1 MANDENNQKI
11 PVSPAAFIY
20 HTEDEYILEIE
31 LPGVNKEDIEV
42 KITENT
48 FCVKAPRRK
57 MEYTG
62 CWVLAHEFNA
72 DESIAS
78 YENGLLTV
86 KVPLTGTKEGKEIRV
101 E

>member
-1 MANDENNQKI
+1 MANENDQKI

-20 HTEDEYILEIE
+20 HTEDEYIMEIE
-31 LPGVNKEDIEV
+31 LPGVNKEDIDV

-48 FCVKAPRRK
+48 FCVKAPRK
-57 MEYTG
+57 NMEYTG

-72 DESIAS
+72 DESNAS

-86 KVPLTGTKEGKEIRV
+86 KVPLTETKKGKEIRV
-101 E
+101 D

>member
-1 MANDENNQKI
+1 MNEEENQKV

-20 HTEDEYILEIE
+20 HTEDEYIMEIE
-31 LPGVNKEDIEV
+31 LPGVKKEDIEV

-48 FCVKAPRRK
+48 FCIRAPRK
-57 MEYTG
+57 NMEYTG

-72 DESIAS
+72 DESNAA

-86 KVPLTGTKEGKEIRV
+86 KVPIVESKESKRV
-101 E
+101 QVD

>member
-1 MANDENNQKI
+1 MAEEEKI

-20 HTEDEYILEIE
+20 HNEDEYIMEIE
-31 LPGVNKEDIEV
+31 LPGVNKKDIEV

-48 FCVKAPRRK
+48 FCIKAPRK
-57 MEYTG
+57 NMEYTG

-72 DESIAS
+72 DESNAS

-86 KVPLTGTKEGKEIRV
+86 KVPITESKESKKVRV
-101 E
+101 D

>member
-1 MANDENNQKI
+1 MAEEENEKI

-20 HTEDEYILEIE
+20 HTDHEYIIEIE
-31 LPGVNKEDIEV
+31 LPGVHKEDIDV

-48 FCVKAPRRK
+48 FCVKAPRK
-57 MEYTG
+57 NMEYTG

-72 DESIAS
+72 DESNAS

-86 KVPLTGTKEGKEIRV
+86 KVPIVEAKEGKKIRV

>member
-1 MANDENNQKI
+1 MVEEKNQKI

-31 LPGVNKEDIEV
+31 LPGVNKEDIDV

-48 FCVKAPRRK
+48 FCVRAPRK
-57 MEYTG
+57 NMEYTG

-72 DESIAS
+72 DESNAS
-78 YENGLLTV
+78 FENGLLTV
-86 KVPLTGTKEGKEIRV
+86 KVPIIETKEGKNVPV

>member
-1 MANDENNQKI
+1 MAEEENQKI

-20 HTEDEYILEIE
+20 HTDDEYIIEIE
-31 LPGVNKEDIEV
+31 LPGVNKEDIDI

-48 FCVKAPRRK
+48 FCVKAARK
-57 MEYTG
+57 KLEYTG

-72 DESIAS
+72 DESNAS

-86 KVPLTGTKEGKEIRV
+86 KVPIVEAKEGKKIRV

>member
-1 MANDENNQKI
+1 
-11 PVSPAAFIY
+11 
-20 HTEDEYILEIE
+20 
-31 LPGVNKEDIEV
+31 
-42 KITENT
+42 
-48 FCVKAPRRK
+48 

-72 DESIAS
+72 DESNAS

-86 KVPLTGTKEGKEIRV
+86 KVPIVETKEGKNVPV